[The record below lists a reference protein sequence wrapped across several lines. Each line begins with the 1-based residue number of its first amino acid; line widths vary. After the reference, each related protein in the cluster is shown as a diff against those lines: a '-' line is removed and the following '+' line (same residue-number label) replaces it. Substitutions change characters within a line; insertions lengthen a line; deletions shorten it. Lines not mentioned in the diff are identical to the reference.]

1 MSEEDS
7 AKVHDMRNRCVL
19 VLESSTSAAK
29 ALLYDDREGPIAE
42 ETEPY
47 SPEYDSGGRQD
58 AEQVWQ
64 ATARAGR
71 KALAASSGRR
81 VEAVGVGGVWHSVV
95 PCDRNMVPVARS
107 CLWSFTG
114 PDAICREYRARKDA
128 ARNIY
133 RRTGCMPNI
142 TYQPY
147 ALLHVMREEAFDPA
161 GRLFASQAGFNFYQ
175 LTGERLET
183 RNIVSGMGFLNTH
196 DRVYDEG
203 VMQMI
208 GCRPEQFGA
217 LAEYRDVRPLGGEA
231 ARLLGVPS
239 GIPVVPPHSDGALN
253 QVGNGC
259 MQTGSMTFS
268 VGTSA
273 AIRLSTD
280 RPVLS
285 DPPGT
290 WCYVGAEDWLC
301 GAATNG
307 ACNCVNWLRETVLE
321 NRWSFA
327 DLERG
332 IGDSPRSPVFLPFL
346 FGERCPG
353 WDDTRR
359 AGFAE
364 LRSGDGAAALFR
376 GVLEGVLFNVFHC
389 YRILAGLAGEPGEI
403 IMSGGILNSP
413 AWTQMAA
420 DIFQRELSLSPAAQA
435 STLGG
440 AALALHAIGSLPDIR
455 AFGRDRLDT
464 IRPRPGKA
472 GEYADKFA
480 RYLAHYG
487 TGKG

>member
-1 MSEEDS
+1 ML
-7 AKVHDMRNRCVL
+7 AL

-29 ALLYDDREGPIAE
+29 ALLYDDREGALAE
-42 ETEPY
+42 ETETY
-47 SPEYDSGGRQD
+47 APEWDAGGRQD
-58 AEQVWQ
+58 ADQVFQ
-64 ATARAGR
+64 ATMRAGR
-71 KALAASSGRR
+71 KAAAGRR
-81 VEAVGVGGVWHSVV
+81 VDAIGIGGIWHSIV
-95 PCDRNMVPVARS
+95 PCDRDMNPVERS
-107 CLWSFTG
+107 CTWAFTG
-114 PDAICREYRARKDA
+114 PDELCRGYRAQTEL
-128 ARNIY
+128 ARGIY

-147 ALLHVMREEAFDPA
+147 AILHLIRNGFDPA
-161 GRLFASQAGFNFYQ
+161 GRLFASQAGLNFFR

-183 RNIVSGMGFLNTH
+183 KSIVSGMGLLNTH
-196 DRVYDEG
+196 RLVYDEEILA
-203 VMQMI
+203 MI
-208 GCRPEQFGA
+208 GCGPEQFGA
-217 LAEYRDVRPLGGEA
+217 LADYRQTRPLTSQA
-231 ARLLGVPS
+231 AAALGVPS
-239 GIPVVPPHSDGALN
+239 GIPVTPPHSDGALN

-259 MQTGSMTFS
+259 MRTGAMTFS

-307 ACNCVNWLRETVLE
+307 ACNCVNWFKETVLE

-327 DLERG
+327 ELEAEL
-332 IGDSPRSPVFLPFL
+332 PRASAASPVFLPFL

-364 LRSGDGAAALFR
+364 IRAGDQAATLFR

-389 YRILAGLAGEPGEI
+389 YKILTALAGEPAEI
-403 IMSGGILNSP
+403 VMSGGILNSP
-413 AWTQMAA
+413 AWIQMAA
-420 DIFQRELSLSPAAQA
+420 DIFQREISLSPTAQA

-440 AALALHAIGSLPDIR
+440 AALALRAAGALADVR
-455 AFGRDRLDT
+455 AFGKGDLAKIQPRADRRD
-464 IRPRPGKA
+464 
-472 GEYADKFA
+472 EYAAKFA
-480 RYLAHYG
+480 RYLEYYERG
-487 TGKG
+487 RR